1 MERRNEM
8 KEETYEKVFI
18 KTEAD
23 LPKENG
29 KYICMIRN
37 INHPA
42 LLQYDIQSKGE
53 YGYSKQWLE
62 LVDWY
67 LKPAEPVSDADI
79 EKWAKKRLP
88 FLEHAVFSVSQLRD
102 LLYEGAKAM
111 REGKI
116 KKT

>member
-1 MERRNEM
+1 M

-23 LPKENG
+23 LPEENG
-29 KYICMIRN
+29 KYICMIKN

-67 LKPAEPVSDADI
+67 LKPTEPVSDEDIFKSADLACCVCD
-79 EKWAKKRLP
+79 EDEP
-88 FLEHAVFSVSQLRD
+88 EHTRIDIVMWEGYVK
-102 LLYEGAKAM
+102 GAKAH
-111 REGKI
+111 RDNKI
-116 KKT
+116 KKL

>member
-1 MERRNEM
+1 M
-8 KEETYEKVFI
+8 KELYKKVFI

-23 LPKENG
+23 LPEENG
-29 KYICMIRN
+29 KYICMIKN

-67 LKPAEPVSDADI
+67 LKPVEPVSNEDI
-79 EKWAKKRLP
+79 KNSIPYPESTDRYSIGKNIG
-88 FLEHAVFSVSQLRD
+88 FIM
-102 LLYEGAKAM
+102 GARAM
-111 REGKI
+111 RDGKI
-116 KKT
+116 PKAK

>member
-1 MERRNEM
+1 MM
-8 KEETYEKVFI
+8 KELYEKVFI

-29 KYICMIRN
+29 KYICMIKN

-42 LLQYDIQSKGE
+42 LLQYDIQSKGK

-67 LKPAEPVSDADI
+67 LKPTEPVSDEDI
-79 EKWAKKRLP
+79 EIFIKVHP
-88 FLEHAVFSVSQLRD
+88 GNTNDFIIDTAVSAGFI
-102 LLYEGAKAM
+102 EGAKAM

-116 KKT
+116 KKL